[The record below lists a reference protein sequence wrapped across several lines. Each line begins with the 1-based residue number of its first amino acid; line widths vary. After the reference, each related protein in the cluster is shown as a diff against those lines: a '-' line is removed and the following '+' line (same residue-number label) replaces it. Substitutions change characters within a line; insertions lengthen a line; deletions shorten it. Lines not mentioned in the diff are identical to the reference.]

1 MTAQNRRIYKSQ
13 ATSRGEVS
21 ELLQGIF
28 AAELLAPSPRFW
40 IVSPWISDIP
50 VLDSRTGAFSGL
62 DPAWGRRQIRLAEVL
77 VRMMSLGAEVVIA
90 TRPVQT
96 NSHFLQKLKDQAGL
110 LAVEKRLTI
119 VEREEL
125 HTKGILGDG
134 YYLAGSMNLTW
145 NGVEVLD
152 ESVIFST
159 DATVL
164 GEAQLAFRENYG
176 GRQWTT

>member
-1 MTAQNRRIYKSQ
+1 MATKNRRIYKSQ

-28 AAELLAPSPRFW
+28 AAELLAPSSCLW
-40 IVSPWISDIP
+40 IVSPWISNIP

-62 DPAWGRRQIRLAEVL
+62 DPAWGRRQIRLAEAL
-77 VRMMSLGAEVVIA
+77 ARLMSLGAEVVLA
-90 TRPVQT
+90 TRPLRS
-96 NSHFLQKLKDQAGL
+96 NEHFLHNLKDLARE
-110 LAVEKRLTI
+110 LAVEERLSI

-152 ESVIFST
+152 ESVVYST
-159 DATVL
+159 NADEL
-164 GEAQLAFRENYG
+164 GEAQLAFRENYRG
-176 GRQWTT
+176 H